1 MKLIDALPFIERLP
15 ECKSSQQVGAAFAG
29 LITPHGF
36 MAAACGESRET
47 PEGRLWEFFFNT
59 WPAEWLL
66 QYQKN
71 DFVRHDLL
79 PVVARFSTQPF
90 TWLEALAGRTP
101 TAKQLEHHAWA
112 GSLGVID
119 AFAVPIHHPGGDL
132 GLCACI
138 ADHRIEDS
146 FERDALQMASLLAY
160 QRCRELGGQSE
171 ASSAP
176 MLLTPREAECLRW
189 VLKGKSDTDIG
200 KILGI
205 SHTTVHFHIE
215 RVKKKLGVKTRTQA
229 AATVVSLG
237 YL

>member
-1 MKLIDALPFIERLP
+1 LGVFLQYL
-15 ECKSSQQVGAAFAG
+15 AG
-29 LITPHGF
+29 
-36 MAAACGESRET
+36 R
-47 PEGRLWEFFFNT
+47 
-59 WPAEWLL
+59 WLL
-66 QYQKN
+66 EYQEN

-79 PVVARFSTQPF
+79 PIVARFSAQPF

-101 TAKQLEHHAWA
+101 TAKQLEHHEWA
-112 GSLGVID
+112 RGLGVID
-119 AFAVPIHHPGGDL
+119 AIAVPIHHPGGDL

-138 ADHRIEDS
+138 ADHPIDHT
-146 FERDALQMASLLAY
+146 FERDALQMASLFAY
-160 QRCRELGGQSE
+160 QRCRELGGQSK
-171 ASSAP
+171 ASSAQ

-205 SHTTVHFHIE
+205 SHTTVHFHID

-229 AATVVSLG
+229 AATVVCLG